1 MWCLA
6 YSTPWHA
13 GSGVWGLP
21 APRRSGK
28 TRCWARTAA
37 ALAWS
42 RCAAAEAQHLST
54 LPTPMLCL
62 TYSMPWHAGEGDLVL
77 ASARQRLTTPPPPP
91 PKGEA
96 AARSPEGA
104 ACGKA
109 AWQSRPAPA
118 PPANAQLMPPTRT
131 PSQQPGA
138 SCHQHEHPGRA
149 ELWMLHASMAALH
162 PRWAAL
168 PWR

>member
-1 MWCLA
+1 M
-6 YSTPWHA
+6 P
-13 GSGVWGLP
+13 GIFN
-21 APRRSGK
+21 
-28 TRCWARTAA
+28 
-37 ALAWS
+37 ALACRE
-42 RCAAAEAQHLST
+42 RCVGTPRSSEERQDEVLGSNRCCPCLVSLCCCRSTAPVHPSDTHAVPDIFNALACRGRGPGASFSQAAPH
-54 LPTPMLCL
+54 
-62 TYSMPWHAGEGDLVL
+62 Y
-77 ASARQRLTTPPPPP
+77 PPPPP